1 MKKKRKTTGMMYC
14 PFTEREKRCGKSFG
28 VIPSKVNASKQPS
41 LTANHILNGADEKPI
56 QGEHPIYMEIMRD
69 LGQEPVRPEF
79 S

>member
-1 MKKKRKTTGMMYC
+1 MRQVFRRY
-14 PFTEREKRCGKSFG
+14 TEQRERIQS
-28 VIPSKVNASKQPS
+28 A
-41 LTANHILNGADEKPI
+41 LMTANRIVSGADEKPI

>member
-1 MKKKRKTTGMMYC
+1 M
-14 PFTEREKRCGKSFG
+14 
-28 VIPSKVNASKQPS
+28 
-41 LTANHILNGADEKPI
+41 TANRILNGTDEKPI